1 MHVRIK
7 ICGVTSPEI
16 ALHAT
21 HAGANAIGLN
31 FYPKS
36 SRYVTLEQATEI
48 NRKVPL
54 FVSQVAVVVNPDRQ
68 FVDEILNSLQID
80 YLQFHGEDTPAF
92 CASFGIPYIKA
103 IRVAETTQLLALEQE
118 YHDAEG
124 LLLDSYVADSYGGTG
139 ESFAWEKARFG
150 GNKPVILAGGLTPDN
165 IRAAIDAASP
175 YAVDVSSGVE
185 TNGVKDPL
193 KISKFCN
200 VVMGNS

>member
-21 HAGANAIGLN
+21 HAGANVIGLN

-36 SRYVTLEQATEI
+36 SRYVTLEQAAEI
-48 NRKVPL
+48 NRKIPL

-68 FVDEILNSLQID
+68 FVDEILKTLQID
-80 YLQFHGEDTPAF
+80 YLQFHGEETPEF

-103 IRVAETTQLLALEQE
+103 IRVTGTTQLLALEKE
-118 YHDAEG
+118 YHDAAG
-124 LLLDSYVADSYGGTG
+124 LLLDSYIADSYGGTG
-139 ESFAWEKARFG
+139 ESFSWEKARYG
-150 GNKPVILAGGLTPDN
+150 GSKPVILAGGLTPEN
-165 IRAAIDAASP
+165 IQTAIATASP

-185 TNGVKDPL
+185 TNGIKDPL

-200 VVMGNS
+200 MVMNNS